1 MEKNRSY
8 TRAWII
14 GLLLIPINCYW
25 IVQMEEVRRA
35 AGATVF
41 SLFFNTIFTLWVLFL
56 LNWSLR
62 RFAPQISLNNR
73 ELLTVYLMVNMV
85 TAMCSY
91 GMLPILLPVM
101 TYVFWGASRENEWRE
116 LFHRDLPRWLMV
128 DDPSVLAEYYR
139 GEASLYTTRNL
150 TAWLPPLLWW
160 SLVTFVLIFVMLCI
174 NIILRRQWIEHE
186 KLSYPIAEIPL
197 NLVNPNFY
205 SRLMWLGFALAAGIN
220 LINGLHFLHPNLPA
234 LAFFKRKSIGYIF
247 TEKPWSALRAMRIS
261 FIPSIIGLSFFM
273 PLNLLFSC
281 WFFYF
286 YWQGMRIL

>member
-1 MEKNRSY
+1 
-8 TRAWII
+8 
-14 GLLLIPINCYW
+14 
-25 IVQMEEVRRA
+25 
-35 AGATVF
+35 
-41 SLFFNTIFTLWVLFL
+41 
-56 LNWSLR
+56 
-62 RFAPQISLNNR
+62 
-73 ELLTVYLMVNMV
+73 MVNMV

-101 TYVFWGASRENEWRE
+101 TYVLWGASLKNEWRK

-174 NIILRRQWIEHE
+174 NIIVRRQWIEHE

-197 NLVNPNFY
+197 NLVNSNFY
-205 SRLMWLGFALAAGIN
+205 SRLMWLGFAIAAGIN

-234 LAFFKRKSIGYIF
+234 LAFFKRKYIGYIF

-286 YWQGMRIL
+286 LLARHACFGRNAGLADISGIWSTRLHRPGISWGIPGHSGNRYLAWQTALFSNSQSRV

>member
-35 AGATVF
+35 AGTTVF

-56 LNWSLR
+56 LNWTLR
-62 RFAPQISLNNR
+62 RFAPQTSLNNR
-73 ELLTVYLMVNMV
+73 ELLTAYLMVNMV

-101 TYVFWGASRENEWRE
+101 TYVFWGTSLENEWRE
-116 LFHRDLPRWLMV
+116 LFHRDLPRWLVV
-128 DDPSVLAEYYR
+128 DDPSVLTEYYR

-160 SLVTFVLIFVMLCI
+160 SFFTFVLIFVMLCI
-174 NIILRRQWIEHE
+174 NIIVRRQWIEHE
-186 KLSYPIAEIPL
+186 NY
-197 NLVNPNFY
+197 
-205 SRLMWLGFALAAGIN
+205 LGPC
-220 LINGLHFLHPNLPA
+220 LHPHQQP
-234 LAFFKRKSIGYIF
+234 
-247 TEKPWSALRAMRIS
+247 
-261 FIPSIIGLSFFM
+261 
-273 PLNLLFSC
+273 
-281 WFFYF
+281 
-286 YWQGMRIL
+286 

>member
-1 MEKNRSY
+1 
-8 TRAWII
+8 
-14 GLLLIPINCYW
+14 
-25 IVQMEEVRRA
+25 
-35 AGATVF
+35 
-41 SLFFNTIFTLWVLFL
+41 
-56 LNWSLR
+56 
-62 RFAPQISLNNR
+62 
-73 ELLTVYLMVNMV
+73 
-85 TAMCSY
+85 MCSY

-101 TYVFWGASRENEWRE
+101 TYVFWGASLENEWRK

-174 NIILRRQWIEHE
+174 NIIVRRQWIEHE
-186 KLSYPIAEIPL
+186 KHSYPIAEIPL
-197 NLVNPNFY
+197 NLVNSNFY
-205 SRLMWLGFALAAGIN
+205 SRLMWLGFAIAAGIN

-234 LAFFKRKSIGYIF
+234 LAFFKRKYIGYIF

-261 FIPSIIGLSFFM
+261 FILSIIGLSFFM

-286 YWQGMRIL
+286 YWPGCVFWAQCWVGRHIRHMVDTPTSSRNQLGHTWPFWQSLFGVADGTFLKQSKSRLRHQHRIEWHGQGLFVAWAFSPSSAIGRGCHLMYR